1 MTPPARAAAAARCQ
15 CGGEKFHIRYDV
27 PVYAVVEDGEV
38 VRVVVA
44 DESIAG
50 PGDVDCPSCGET
62 LVAAAAAAVR
72 TTAESGGWPKWE
84 FGW

>member
-1 MTPPARAAAAARCQ
+1 MTPPARAAVRCR
-15 CGGEKFHIRYDV
+15 CRGETFHVRYDA

-44 DESIAG
+44 DESLAG
-50 PGDVDCPSCGET
+50 PGDVDCAGCQEALP
-62 LVAAAAAAVR
+62 AAAAAAVR
-72 TTAESGGWPKWE
+72 ATADGPWPGWE